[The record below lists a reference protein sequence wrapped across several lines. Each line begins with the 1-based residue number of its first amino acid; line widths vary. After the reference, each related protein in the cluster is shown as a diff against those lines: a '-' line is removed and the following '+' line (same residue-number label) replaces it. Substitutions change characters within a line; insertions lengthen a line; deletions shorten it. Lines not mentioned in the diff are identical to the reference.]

1 MPPPK
6 IQSVD
11 TNRPH
16 RADFLAELRG
26 FEPLTSAVGARGDGA
41 AASASAFTASCR
53 DPIRKKAKV
62 GVRVY
67 RLTSIR
73 DAESVATILLAP
85 PEGGVGSQREGR
97 FGPPFLLGLVNRGR
111 DAA

>member
-1 MPPPK
+1 MRLSDK
-6 IQSVD
+6 
-11 TNRPH
+11 
-16 RADFLAELRG
+16 EKG
-26 FEPLTSAVGARGDGA
+26 KGA
-41 AASASAFTASCR
+41 
-53 DPIRKKAKV
+53 
-62 GVRVY
+62 VRVY

-85 PEGGVGSQREGR
+85 PEGGVGSQREAR